1 MEATNPD
8 LYTTWKAE
16 KTGGQVTFQDT
27 VSQCDFKAKAEDAHL
42 QRNAEWFFASTA
54 ADNEMRDTLRAQQK
68 DTEGANKVH

>member
-8 LYTTWKAE
+8 LYMTWKAE

-27 VSQCDFKAKAEDAHL
+27 VSVFNPQAKANDAQL

-54 ADNEMRDTLRAQQK
+54 ADNEARDAF
-68 DTEGANKVH
+68 